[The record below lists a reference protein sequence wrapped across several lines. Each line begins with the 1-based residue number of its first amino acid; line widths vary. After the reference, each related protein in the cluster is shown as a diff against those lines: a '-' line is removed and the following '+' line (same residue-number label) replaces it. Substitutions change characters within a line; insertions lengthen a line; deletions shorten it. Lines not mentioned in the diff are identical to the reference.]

1 MPSLPPPAYQLAHTL
16 LRASWKVRRPR
27 SLGVKVIATYDRQVI
42 LVRHHYG
49 DRRWML
55 PGGGIKRN
63 ESIHECMRRE
73 LREETGLDIGVLAD
87 EAMIAGVF
95 ESTAENKHDIVIVT
109 RIDLLSEPALTAC
122 HEIAE
127 VTLAPLDGLPG
138 DLSPSARALLTSVEE
153 HAFPVGHWG
162 R

>member
-1 MPSLPPPAYQLAHTL
+1 MPTLPPTAYQLAHTL
-16 LRASWKVRRPR
+16 MRASWKVRRPR
-27 SLGVKVIATYDRQVI
+27 SLGVKVIATYERRVI

-55 PGGGIKRN
+55 PGGGIKRH

-73 LREETGLDIGVLAD
+73 LFEETGLDLGELAA

-95 ESTAENKHDIVIVT
+95 ESTAESKRDVVIVP
-109 RIDLLSEPALTAC
+109 RIELRSEPVLVAR

-127 VTLAPLDGLPG
+127 VTLAPLDDLPD
-138 DLSPSARALLTSVEE
+138 DLSPSARALLANAEE
-153 HAFPVGHWG
+153 QAFPVGHWG
-162 R
+162 